1 MVSPP
6 APQRHEFAKTIHATF
21 LYTTARLNP
30 FSMQLPASHV
40 EKKKEKTNMWVVCC
54 KKTKKIHTEGP
65 TSHVEKKT
73 KTQKGNRKQEKNKEV
88 PGFELANFDWV
99 V

>member
-1 MVSPP
+1 
-6 APQRHEFAKTIHATF
+6 
-21 LYTTARLNP
+21 
-30 FSMQLPASHV
+30 
-40 EKKKEKTNMWVVCC
+40 MWVVCRPPPQ
-54 KKTKKIHTEGP
+54 KIHTEGT